1 MVPGLT
7 DDVARRLTGRVV
19 PAVPVPHDARG
30 RLRHDAQAAY
40 VRWMSNQAVGAV
52 AVWAHT
58 GRGLVLN
65 EDRRGA
71 VLDAWREG
79 AAPIVCGVGCPA
91 DERLPSSTTARTH
104 AVIGATVRLAG
115 QAKAGGAA
123 AVMVHPPEALRDLP
137 DLAVRTLDLHRAVA
151 EVGLP
156 VIAFYL
162 YEAAGGV
169 PYAPDTVRELL
180 ALERVIGI
188 KVATLDSVVT
198 FQELA
203 AAVPADRLLITGED
217 RFLGYS
223 LMLGARS
230 ALIGMAAAC
239 TDVSAGLLDAWSG
252 ADHTAFVER
261 SARLD
266 AFGRA
271 TFGPPV
277 EGYVQRM
284 LWALEADGVL
294 EPGNVDP
301 YAPMLPADERDR
313 VVAAVRTLRTS

>member
-1 MVPGLT
+1 MPRLA
-7 DDVARRLTGRVV
+7 DDVARRLEGRVI

-30 RLRHDAQAAY
+30 RLRRDQQAAY
-40 VRWMSNQAVGAV
+40 VRWMSTQPVGAV

-58 GRGLVLN
+58 GRGLLLD
-65 EDRRGA
+65 EDRRGE
-71 VLDAWREG
+71 VLAAWRAG

-91 DERLPSSTTARTH
+91 GERLPTSAAARTH
-104 AVIGATVRLAG
+104 TVIGATVRLAG
-115 QAKAGGAA
+115 EARAGGAA
-123 AVMVHPPEALRDLP
+123 AVMVHPPAALRDLP
-137 DLAVRTLDLHRAVA
+137 DLPERTLDLHRAVA
-151 EVGLP
+151 DAGLP
-156 VIAFYL
+156 VIAFFL

-169 PYAPDTVRELL
+169 PYAAGTVRELL
-180 ALERVIGI
+180 ALDRVIGI

-198 FQELA
+198 FQDLA
-203 AAVPADRLLITGED
+203 GEVPAGRLLITGED

-239 TDVSAGLLDAWSG
+239 TDVCVALLDAWCG
-252 ADHTAFVER
+252 GDAAAFVAR
-261 SARLD
+261 SARVD

-271 TFGPPV
+271 TFGSPV

-301 YAPMLPADERDR
+301 HAPALPPGERDR
-313 VVAAVRTLRTS
+313 VAAAVRALRAP